1 MFLFFLSSGLFL
13 GWSLGANDAANIFGS
28 AVGSKM
34 VKFSVAVI
42 IASIFVILGA
52 VLQGAGASDTLG
64 KLGSV
69 NAIGGAFTVALCA
82 GVTVFWMTRLKLP
95 ISTSQAIIGAIIGW
109 NFYSGNTTD
118 ITVLGKIVSTWVA
131 GPILGAIFAIL
142 LYLLLKFFLERSQIH
157 LIKLDAYL
165 KYALLIIGAFG
176 AYSLGANNV
185 ANVVGVFIPSVPDIY
200 LDFGFFALDGIQL
213 LFLVGGISIAV
224 GIVTYSKKVMMTVGS
239 DLMKLSAEA
248 ALVIVLAHAM
258 VLFIFSSSS
267 LSNAI
272 QSIGLPG
279 IPLVPVSS
287 SQAIVG
293 AIMGVGLLK
302 GGRGIKF
309 NVLGR
314 ISLGWITTPIIAGF
328 VSFVSLFFMDN
339 VFKLQVFNGTNTAL
353 KSATTNLNNLPT
365 SAETALNINLF
376 QPLLYTIIIILIAV
390 IIVLALKLTSDKL
403 HSKDEQSTDIV
414 RKYKTQE
421 AFLKTELTK
430 VNSENAELEKEIEF
444 KRKEQMNI
452 ALSIIQKNRFLEK
465 LRTKID
471 AIINKSDTNQEE
483 LSNLKKLI
491 VENLSIDKERQR
503 FNIYINEL
511 NRDFYFRLLN
521 RYPNLTENE
530 QHLCAL
536 VRLNL
541 SSKDMASILNIS
553 TKSVEVNRH
562 RLRKKM
568 HLKRENNLSEI
579 ISKL

>member
-1 MFLFFLSSGLFL
+1 MFFFFLSSGLFL

-28 AVGSKM
+28 AVGSRM
-34 VKFSVAVI
+34 VKFSVAVVV
-42 IASIFVILGA
+42 ASIFVILGA
-52 VLQGAGASDTLG
+52 VLQGSGASLTLG

-69 NAIGGAFTVALCA
+69 DAIGGAFTVALCA
-82 GVTVFWMTRLKLP
+82 GLTVFWMTRLKLP
-95 ISTSQAIIGAIIGW
+95 VSTSQAIIGAIIGW
-109 NFYSGNTTD
+109 NFYSGNATD
-118 ITVLGKIVSTWVA
+118 MTVLGKIVSTWIA

-142 LYLLLKFFLERSQIH
+142 MYKLLKFFLAKSKIH

-165 KYALLIIGAFG
+165 KYALLIIGGFG
-176 AYSLGANNV
+176 AFSLGANNV
-185 ANVVGVFIPSVPDIY
+185 ANVVGVFIPSVPDIQ
-200 LDFGFFALDGIQL
+200 LDFGFFIFDGVQL
-213 LFLVGGISIAV
+213 LFLIGGISIAM
-224 GIVTYSKKVMMTVGS
+224 GIITYSKKVMMTVGN

-272 QSIGLPG
+272 QSIGLPA

-293 AIMGVGLLK
+293 AIMGIGLLK

-314 ISLGWITTPIIAGF
+314 ISLGWVTTPVIAGV
-328 VSFVSLFFMDN
+328 VSFMSLFFMDN
-339 VFKLQVFNGTNTAL
+339 VFKLQVYDTTKNAL
-353 KSATTNLNNLPT
+353 KSIKSDFNNLPKPADIPV
-365 SAETALNINLF
+365 SVNLF
-376 QPLLYTIIIILIAV
+376 QPLLYTVIIILTI
-390 IIVLALKLTSDKL
+390 ILIVLALKLTSKKL
-403 HSKDEQSTDIV
+403 KSKDEESSDIS
-414 RKYKTQE
+414 RKYKAQE
-421 AFLKTELTK
+421 VFLKTELAK
-430 VNSENAELEKEIEF
+430 VNIENAELEKEIDF
-444 KRKEQMNI
+444 KRKEQMSI
-452 ALSIIQKNRFLEK
+452 ALNIIQKNRFLEK
-465 LRTKID
+465 LRAKID
-471 AIINKSDTNQEE
+471 KIIDKSNTDQTE
-483 LSNLKKLI
+483 LSKLKKLI
-491 VENLSIDKERQR
+491 VENLSVDKDRER

-521 RYPNLTENE
+521 RYPNLTDNE
-530 QHLCAL
+530 QRLCAL

-568 HLKRENNLSEI
+568 HLKREDNLTEL

>member
-1 MFLFFLSSGLFL
+1 MFFFFLSSGLFL

-28 AVGSKM
+28 AVGSRM
-34 VKFSVAVI
+34 VKFSVAVVV
-42 IASIFVILGA
+42 ASIFVILGA
-52 VLQGAGASDTLG
+52 VLQGSGASLTLG

-69 NAIGGAFTVALCA
+69 DAIGGAFTVALCA
-82 GVTVFWMTRLKLP
+82 GLTVFWMTRLKLP
-95 ISTSQAIIGAIIGW
+95 VSTSQAIIGAIIGW
-109 NFYSGNTTD
+109 NFYSGNATD
-118 ITVLGKIVSTWVA
+118 MTVLGKIVSTWIA

-142 LYLLLKFFLERSQIH
+142 MYKLLKFFLAKSKIH

-165 KYALLIIGAFG
+165 KYALLIIGGFG
-176 AYSLGANNV
+176 AFSLGANNV
-185 ANVVGVFIPSVPDIY
+185 ANVVGVFIPSVPDIQ
-200 LDFGFFALDGIQL
+200 LDFGFFIFDGVQL
-213 LFLVGGISIAV
+213 LFLIGGISIAM
-224 GIVTYSKKVMMTVGS
+224 GIVTYSKKVMMTVGN

-272 QSIGLPG
+272 QSIGLPA

-293 AIMGVGLLK
+293 AIMGIGLLK

-314 ISLGWITTPIIAGF
+314 ISLGWVTTPVIAGV
-328 VSFVSLFFMDN
+328 VSFMSLFFMDN
-339 VFKLQVFNGTNTAL
+339 VFKLQVYDTTKNAL
-353 KSATTNLNNLPT
+353 KSIKSDFNNLPKPADIPV
-365 SAETALNINLF
+365 SVNLF
-376 QPLLYTIIIILIAV
+376 QPLLYTVIIILTI
-390 IIVLALKLTSDKL
+390 ILIVLALKLTSKKL
-403 HSKDEQSTDIV
+403 KSKDEESSDIS
-414 RKYKTQE
+414 RKYKAQE
-421 AFLKTELTK
+421 AFLKTELAK
-430 VNSENAELEKEIEF
+430 VNTENAELEKEIDF
-444 KRKEQMNI
+444 KRKEQMSI
-452 ALSIIQKNRFLEK
+452 ALNIIQKNRFLEK
-465 LRTKID
+465 LRAKID
-471 AIINKSDTNQEE
+471 KIIDKSNTDQTE
-483 LSNLKKLI
+483 LSKLKKLI
-491 VENLSIDKERQR
+491 VENLSVDKDRER

-521 RYPNLTENE
+521 RYPNLTDNE
-530 QHLCAL
+530 QRLCAL

-568 HLKRENNLSEI
+568 HLKREDNLTEL

>member
-1 MFLFFLSSGLFL
+1 MFFFFLSSGLFL

-28 AVGSKM
+28 AVGSRM
-34 VKFSVAVI
+34 VKFSVAVVV
-42 IASIFVILGA
+42 ASIFVVLGA
-52 VLQGAGASDTLG
+52 VLQGSGASITLG

-69 NAIGGAFTVALCA
+69 DAIGGAFTVALCA
-82 GVTVFWMTRLKLP
+82 GITVFWMTRLKLP
-95 ISTSQAIIGAIIGW
+95 VSTSQAIIGAIIGW

-118 ITVLGKIVSTWVA
+118 MTVLGKIVSTWVA

-142 LYLLLKFFLERSQIH
+142 MYKLLKFFLAKSKIH

-165 KYALLIIGAFG
+165 KYALLIIGGFG
-176 AYSLGANNV
+176 AFSLGANNV
-185 ANVVGVFIPSVPDIY
+185 ANVVGVFIPSVPDIQ
-200 LDFGFFALDGIQL
+200 LDFGFFIFDGVQL
-213 LFLVGGISIAV
+213 LFLIGGISIAM
-224 GIVTYSKKVMMTVGS
+224 GIVTYSKKVMMTVGN

-272 QSIGLPG
+272 QSIGLPA

-293 AIMGVGLLK
+293 AIMGIGLLK

-314 ISLGWITTPIIAGF
+314 ISLGWITTPIIAGV
-328 VSFVSLFFMDN
+328 VSFMSLFFMDN
-339 VFKLQVFNGTNTAL
+339 VFKLQVYNTTKTAL
-353 KSATTNLNNLPT
+353 KSIKSDFNNLPKPVDIPV
-365 SAETALNINLF
+365 NVNLF
-376 QPLLYTIIIILIAV
+376 QPFLYTVIILLIIV
-390 IIVLALKLTSDKL
+390 IIVLALKLTSKKL
-403 HSKDEQSTDIV
+403 KSKDEESSDIS
-414 RKYKTQE
+414 RKYKAQE
-421 AFLKTELTK
+421 AFLKTELAKANT
-430 VNSENAELEKEIEF
+430 ENAELEKEIDF
-444 KRKEQMNI
+444 KRKEQMSI
-452 ALSIIQKNRFLEK
+452 ALNIIQKNRFLEK
-465 LRTKID
+465 LRAKID
-471 AIINKSDTNQEE
+471 KIIDKSDSDQVE
-483 LSNLKKLI
+483 LSKLKKLI
-491 VENLSIDKERQR
+491 VENLSIDKDRQR

-530 QHLCAL
+530 QRLCSL

-568 HLKRENNLSEI
+568 HLKREDNLTEL

>member
-1 MFLFFLSSGLFL
+1 MFFFFLSSGLFL

-28 AVGSKM
+28 AVGSRM
-34 VKFSVAVI
+34 VKFSVAVVV
-42 IASIFVILGA
+42 ASIFVILGA
-52 VLQGAGASDTLG
+52 VLQGSGASLTLG
-64 KLGSV
+64 KLGFV
-69 NAIGGAFTVALCA
+69 DAIGGAFTVALCA
-82 GVTVFWMTRLKLP
+82 GLTVFWMTRLKLP
-95 ISTSQAIIGAIIGW
+95 VSTSQAIIGAIIGW
-109 NFYSGNTTD
+109 NFYSGNATD
-118 ITVLGKIVSTWVA
+118 MTVLGKIVSTWIA

-142 LYLLLKFFLERSQIH
+142 MYKLLKFFLAKSKIH

-165 KYALLIIGAFG
+165 KYALLIIGGFG
-176 AYSLGANNV
+176 AFSLGANNV
-185 ANVVGVFIPSVPDIY
+185 ANVVGVFIPSVPDIQ
-200 LDFGFFALDGIQL
+200 LDFGFFIFDGVQL
-213 LFLVGGISIAV
+213 LFLIGGISIAM
-224 GIVTYSKKVMMTVGS
+224 GIITYSKKVMMTVGN

-272 QSIGLPG
+272 QSIGLPA

-293 AIMGVGLLK
+293 AIMGIGLLK

-314 ISLGWITTPIIAGF
+314 ISLGWVTTPVIAGV
-328 VSFVSLFFMDN
+328 VSFMSLFFMDN
-339 VFKLQVFNGTNTAL
+339 VFKLQVYDTTKNAL
-353 KSATTNLNNLPT
+353 KSIKSDFNNLPKPADIPV
-365 SAETALNINLF
+365 SVNLF
-376 QPLLYTIIIILIAV
+376 QPLLYTVIIILTI
-390 IIVLALKLTSDKL
+390 ILIVLALKLTSKKL
-403 HSKDEQSTDIV
+403 KSKDEESSDIS
-414 RKYKTQE
+414 RKYKAQE
-421 AFLKTELTK
+421 AFLKTELAK
-430 VNSENAELEKEIEF
+430 VNTENAELEKEIDF
-444 KRKEQMNI
+444 KRKEQMSI
-452 ALSIIQKNRFLEK
+452 ALNIIQKNRFLEK
-465 LRTKID
+465 LRAKID
-471 AIINKSDTNQEE
+471 KIIDKSNTDQTE
-483 LSNLKKLI
+483 LSKLKKLI
-491 VENLSIDKERQR
+491 VENLSVDKDRER

-521 RYPNLTENE
+521 RYPNLTDNE
-530 QHLCAL
+530 QRLCAL

-568 HLKRENNLSEI
+568 HLKREDNLTEL

>member
-1 MFLFFLSSGLFL
+1 MFFFFLSSGLFL

-28 AVGSKM
+28 AVGSRM
-34 VKFSVAVI
+34 VKFSVAVVV
-42 IASIFVILGA
+42 ASIFVVLGA
-52 VLQGAGASDTLG
+52 VLQGSGASLTLG

-69 NAIGGAFTVALCA
+69 DAIGGAFTVALCA
-82 GVTVFWMTRLKLP
+82 GFTVFWMTRLKLP
-95 ISTSQAIIGAIIGW
+95 VSTSQAIIGAIIGW
-109 NFYSGNTTD
+109 NFYSGNVTD
-118 ITVLGKIVSTWVA
+118 VVVLGKIVSTWVA
-131 GPILGAIFAIL
+131 GPILGAIFAVL
-142 LYLLLKFFLERSQIH
+142 MYKLLKFILAKSKIH
-157 LIKLDAYL
+157 LIKLDAHL
-165 KYALLIIGAFG
+165 KYALLIIGGFG
-176 AYSLGANNV
+176 AFSLGANNV
-185 ANVVGVFIPSVPDIY
+185 ANVVGVFIPSVPDIQ
-200 LDFGFFALDGIQL
+200 LDFGFFIFDSVQL
-213 LFLVGGISIAV
+213 LFLIGGISIAM
-224 GIVTYSKKVMMTVGS
+224 GIVTYSKKVMMTVGN

-272 QSIGLPG
+272 QSLGLPA

-293 AIMGVGLLK
+293 AIMGIGLLK

-314 ISLGWITTPIIAGF
+314 ISVGWITTPVIAGV
-328 VSFVSLFFMDN
+328 VSFMSLFFMDN
-339 VFKLQVFNGTNTAL
+339 VFKLQVYDTTNTAL
-353 KSATTNLNNLPT
+353 KSMKSEFNSFPKPT
-365 SAETALNINLF
+365 DISVNVNLF
-376 QPLLYTIIIILIAV
+376 QPLLYTIIIILTIV
-390 IIVLALKLTSDKL
+390 IIVLALKLTNKTL
-403 HSKDEQSTDIV
+403 KSKDEESSDIS
-414 RKYKTQE
+414 RKYKAQE
-421 AFLKTELTK
+421 AFLKTELAKANT
-430 VNSENAELEKEIEF
+430 ENAELEKEIDF
-444 KRKEQMNI
+444 KRKEQMSI
-452 ALSIIQKNRFLEK
+452 ALNIIQKNRFLEK

-471 AIINKSDTNQEE
+471 KIIEKSDTDQVE
-483 LSNLKKLI
+483 LSKLKKLI
-491 VENLSIDKERQR
+491 VENLSVDKDRQR

-530 QHLCAL
+530 QRLCAL

-568 HLKRENNLSEI
+568 HLKREDNLTEL

>member
-1 MFLFFLSSGLFL
+1 MFFFFLSSGLFL

-28 AVGSKM
+28 AVGSRM
-34 VKFSVAVI
+34 VKFSVAVVV
-42 IASIFVILGA
+42 ASIFVILGA
-52 VLQGAGASDTLG
+52 VLQGSGASLTLG

-69 NAIGGAFTVALCA
+69 DAIGGAFTVALCA
-82 GVTVFWMTRLKLP
+82 GLTVFWMTRLKLP
-95 ISTSQAIIGAIIGW
+95 VSTSQAIIGAIIGW
-109 NFYSGNTTD
+109 NFYSGNATD
-118 ITVLGKIVSTWVA
+118 MTVLGKIVSTWIA

-142 LYLLLKFFLERSQIH
+142 MYKLLKFFLAKSKIH

-165 KYALLIIGAFG
+165 KYALLIIGGFG
-176 AYSLGANNV
+176 AFSLGANNV
-185 ANVVGVFIPSVPDIY
+185 ANVVGVFIPSVPDIQ
-200 LDFGFFALDGIQL
+200 LDFGFFIFDGVQL
-213 LFLVGGISIAV
+213 LFLIGGISIAM
-224 GIVTYSKKVMMTVGS
+224 GIITYSKKVMMTVGN

-272 QSIGLPG
+272 QSIGLPA

-293 AIMGVGLLK
+293 AIMGIGLLK

-314 ISLGWITTPIIAGF
+314 ISLGWVTTPVIAGV
-328 VSFVSLFFMDN
+328 VSFMSLFFMDN
-339 VFKLQVFNGTNTAL
+339 VFKLQVYDTTKNAL
-353 KSATTNLNNLPT
+353 KSIKSDFNNLPKPADIPV
-365 SAETALNINLF
+365 SVNLF
-376 QPLLYTIIIILIAV
+376 QPLLYTVIIILTI
-390 IIVLALKLTSDKL
+390 ILIVLALKLTSKKL
-403 HSKDEQSTDIV
+403 KSKDEESSDIS
-414 RKYKTQE
+414 RKYKAQE
-421 AFLKTELTK
+421 AFLKTELAK
-430 VNSENAELEKEIEF
+430 VNTENAELEKEIDF
-444 KRKEQMNI
+444 KRKEQMSI
-452 ALSIIQKNRFLEK
+452 ALNIIQKNRFLEK
-465 LRTKID
+465 LRAKID
-471 AIINKSDTNQEE
+471 KIIDKSNTDQTE
-483 LSNLKKLI
+483 LSKLKKLI
-491 VENLSIDKERQR
+491 VENLSVDKDRER

-521 RYPNLTENE
+521 RYPNLTDNE
-530 QHLCAL
+530 QRLCAL

-568 HLKRENNLSEI
+568 HLKREDNLTEL

>member
-1 MFLFFLSSGLFL
+1 MFFFFLSSGLFL

-28 AVGSKM
+28 AVGSRM
-34 VKFSVAVI
+34 VKFSVAVVV
-42 IASIFVILGA
+42 ASIFVILGA
-52 VLQGAGASDTLG
+52 VLQGSGASLTLG

-69 NAIGGAFTVALCA
+69 DAIGGAFTVALCA
-82 GVTVFWMTRLKLP
+82 GLTVFWMTRLKLP
-95 ISTSQAIIGAIIGW
+95 VSTSQAIIGAIIGW
-109 NFYSGNTTD
+109 NFYSGNATD
-118 ITVLGKIVSTWVA
+118 MTVLGKIVSTWIA

-142 LYLLLKFFLERSQIH
+142 MYKLLKFFLAKSKIH

-165 KYALLIIGAFG
+165 KYALLIIGGFG
-176 AYSLGANNV
+176 AFSLGANNV
-185 ANVVGVFIPSVPDIY
+185 ANVVGVFIPSVPDIQ
-200 LDFGFFALDGIQL
+200 LDFGFFIFDGVQL
-213 LFLVGGISIAV
+213 LFLIGGISIAM
-224 GIVTYSKKVMMTVGS
+224 GIVTYSKKVMMTVGN

-267 LSNAI
+267 LSNAF
-272 QSIGLPG
+272 QSIGLPA

-293 AIMGVGLLK
+293 AIMGIGLLK

-314 ISLGWITTPIIAGF
+314 ISLGWVTTPVIAGV
-328 VSFVSLFFMDN
+328 VSFMSLFFMDN
-339 VFKLQVFNGTNTAL
+339 VFKLQVYDTTKNAL
-353 KSATTNLNNLPT
+353 KSIKSDFNNLPKPADIPV
-365 SAETALNINLF
+365 SVNLF
-376 QPLLYTIIIILIAV
+376 QPLLYTVIIILTI
-390 IIVLALKLTSDKL
+390 ILIVLALKLTSKKL
-403 HSKDEQSTDIV
+403 KSKDEESSDIS
-414 RKYKTQE
+414 RKYKAQE
-421 AFLKTELTK
+421 AFLKTELAK
-430 VNSENAELEKEIEF
+430 VNTENAELEKEIDF
-444 KRKEQMNI
+444 KRKEQMSI
-452 ALSIIQKNRFLEK
+452 ALNIIQKNRFLEK
-465 LRTKID
+465 LRAKID
-471 AIINKSDTNQEE
+471 KIIDKSNTDQTE
-483 LSNLKKLI
+483 LSKLKKLI
-491 VENLSIDKERQR
+491 VENLSVDKDRER

-521 RYPNLTENE
+521 RYPNLTDNE
-530 QHLCAL
+530 QRLCAL

-568 HLKRENNLSEI
+568 HLKREDNLTEL